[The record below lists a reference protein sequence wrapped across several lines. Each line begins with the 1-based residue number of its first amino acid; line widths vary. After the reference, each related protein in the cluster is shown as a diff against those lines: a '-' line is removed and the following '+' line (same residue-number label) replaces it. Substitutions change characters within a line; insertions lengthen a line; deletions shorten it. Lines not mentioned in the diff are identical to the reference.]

1 MKTLKQLGSNYT
13 LPELLPELILPGGNE
28 SRAWL
33 ESYAVTFYKIQKKK
47 ENYRNKVV
55 LADFRLRSNCRHP
68 VYDIY
73 VIVNG
78 SKEPERV
85 RLSDKSMKW
94 LANLYIPE
102 TICSVYGKKRLTAEL
117 IRQMVLV
124 NPVQANVDLERRVK
138 SKCNNWVAEVAYI
151 LSDTAALKDKA
162 MANSLRRKYLAGIM
176 EERRKE
182 QMKQILDECM
192 RQFVAWGTVLYWDD
206 IKKDFEP
213 TEELCQ
219 QLFPAL
225 PPSVKRFTET
235 MESLQKQGEEHS
247 FFSAE
252 KTLVI
257 QTVPYAE
264 NFPYICR
271 IDEFGTCQPFTP
283 KIAKYFLG
291 QIQLARIVNCM
302 PELEGDT
309 ERIVGYLLLY
319 LLYPL
324 RMERYNKRQMV
335 KCVAD
340 LLNVRRRE
348 LAGIDKPVLNTANME
363 GDETDENLD

>member
-13 LPELLPELILPGGNE
+13 LPELLPELLLPGGNE
-28 SRAWL
+28 SRAWF

-73 VIVNG
+73 VIANG
-78 SKEPERV
+78 SEEPERV

-94 LANLYIPE
+94 LANLYIPK
-102 TICSVYGKKRLTAEL
+102 TICSVYGEKRLTAEL

-124 NPVQANVDLERRVK
+124 NPVQVNVDLERRVK
-138 SKCNNWVAEVAYI
+138 SKCNNWFAEIAYI
-151 LSDTAALKDKA
+151 LSDTAMLKDKA
-162 MANSLRRKYLAGIM
+162 MDNSLRRKYLAGVM
-176 EERRKE
+176 EERRQE

-192 RQFVAWGTVLYWDD
+192 RQFVEWGTVLHWDD
-206 IKKDFEP
+206 IKKGFQP

-235 MESLQKQGEEHS
+235 MESLQKQEEEYS
-247 FFSAE
+247 FFRTE
-252 KTLVI
+252 KNLVI
-257 QTVPYAE
+257 QAVPYAE
-264 NFPYICR
+264 KFPYICCVNEAGTYQPIVPKTAKFFLDR
-271 IDEFGTCQPFTP
+271 IDLTQ
-283 KIAKYFLG
+283 
-291 QIQLARIVNCM
+291 IVNCM

-309 ERIVGYLLLY
+309 ERIAGYLLLY

-340 LLNVRRRE
+340 LLNVQRQK
-348 LAGIDKPVLNTANME
+348 LIKLNNGERGA
-363 GDETDENLD
+363 DETMD

>member
-1 MKTLKQLGSNYT
+1 MKTLKQLGSNYA

-28 SRAWL
+28 SRAWF

-85 RLSDKSMKW
+85 RLSDRSMKW

-124 NPVQANVDLERRVK
+124 NPIQVNVDLERRVK

-176 EERRKE
+176 EERWKE
-182 QMKQILDECM
+182 QIKQILDECM
-192 RQFVAWGTVLYWDD
+192 RQFVEWGTVLHWDD
-206 IKKDFEP
+206 IKKGFEP

-235 MESLQKQGEEHS
+235 MESLQKQGEKPS
-247 FFSAE
+247 FFSTE

-257 QTVPYAE
+257 QAVPYAE
-264 NFPYICR
+264 NFPYICCVN
-271 IDEFGTCQPFTP
+271 EAGTYQPIVP
-283 KIAKYFLG
+283 KTAKYFLDR
-291 QIQLARIVNCM
+291 IDLTRIVNCM
-302 PELEGDT
+302 PELEGDS

-340 LLNVRRRE
+340 LLNAQRQKLMKLDNGEKGRR
-348 LAGIDKPVLNTANME
+348 
-363 GDETDENLD
+363 